1 MTIRAGIR
9 TLGAAGTALALSLYP
24 FSGSTQESGRFA
36 NALALDPLEWQLGS
50 YDLRLGAFAAGALF
64 ASAQEGGPGFAG
76 GYERNG
82 ASALATGN
90 IRIQRT
96 FDNGLVLGARSDL
109 LLYRD
114 RLSTDPYDN
123 DTVQKAYIFLQT
135 GFGRVEFGQQ
145 DGAAYTLG
153 LTGPLVDQQVT
164 LENRNIS
171 LYRDPTTGEDF
182 GVFFRQVTAVQ
193 SSSNYAKINYVSPRL
208 FGVQIGASFTP
219 QTVRSALPFTGN
231 PSDDPNQQH
240 SIWEIAASYTGNVRG
255 VAVGFSGGFAHGR
268 LKNRSDGYENL
279 YDWSV
284 GTQLAYTI
292 EATTLSFGTAY
303 RGSNAYLLDV
313 EQVMSDSRSR
323 MVQVSA
329 SIERPLWLAGAEFS
343 FANID
348 GLVGYEIKGFQVSAG
363 YKINTNM
370 QLSIGWQRYN
380 YSRDAGL
387 FYNGLAEI
395 GMDGAFLALGYTL

>member
-1 MTIRAGIR
+1 MTRAIGMGPP
-9 TLGAAGTALALSLYP
+9 GAAGVALALLLYP
-24 FSGSTQESGRFA
+24 GSGTAQDSGGLA
-36 NALALDPLEWQLGS
+36 NALALDPLEWQFGN
-50 YDLRLGAFAAGALF
+50 YDLRLGAFGAGALF
-64 ASAQEGGPGFAG
+64 ASSQEGGPGFVG
-76 GYERNG
+76 GYETAG
-82 ASALATGN
+82 ASALATSN

-96 FDNGLVLGARSDL
+96 FDNGLVLGARTDF

-123 DTVQKAYIFLQT
+123 DTVQKVYIFLQT

-182 GVFFRQVTAVQ
+182 AGFFRQITAVQ

-208 FGVQIGASFTP
+208 FGIQIGASFTP
-219 QTVRSALPFTGN
+219 QTVRAPLPFTGN
-231 PSDDPNQQH
+231 PSDDANQQH

-255 VAVGFSGGFAHGR
+255 VAVGVSGGFAHGR
-268 LKNRSDGYENL
+268 LKNRTDGYDNL

-292 EATTLSFGTAY
+292 ESTKLSLGTAY
-303 RGSNAYLLDV
+303 RGSNAYLLDI
-313 EQVMSDSRSR
+313 EQVLGDSRSR
-323 MVQVSA
+323 MVQVSTA
-329 SIERPLWLAGAEFS
+329 IERPMWLAGAEFS

-348 GLVGYEIKGFQVSAG
+348 GPVAYEIKGFQVSAG
-363 YKINTNM
+363 YKVNTNM

-380 YSRDAGL
+380 YSRDVGA
-387 FYNGLAEI
+387 FYNGLPEI
-395 GMDGAFLALGYTL
+395 SMDGAFLALGYTL